1 MLHEAYLQHLQA
13 YFLSSYDDR
22 QFWKTL
28 QTCATELM
36 ILTHLDLDPASE
48 LLESLY
54 SPVKRS
60 PPRPPRF
67 PGPLPLFPPKRSQSR
82 DSPR

>member
-1 MLHEAYLQHLQA
+1 MLHEAYLQHLQS

-60 PPRPPRF
+60 PVATTTWCSIRMATTCPC
-67 PGPLPLFPPKRSQSR
+67 
-82 DSPR
+82 